1 MINTTHCA
9 VAKGSRNKL
18 PRNTKRKINRIREQE
33 KRRNR
38 QRPLTRE
45 RTADDE

>member
-38 QRPLTRE
+38 QRPPIRE
-45 RTADDE
+45 RLEEER